1 MASCQIGIC
10 TGSYVTRRR
19 ESPSLLFDK
28 VWDDTATPRART
40 GRGRRGRGDD
50 KKSRKPHLTGK
61 KQKQAAPP
69 FEQAV
74 YDQFPAFA
82 A

>member
-1 MASCQIGIC
+1 
-10 TGSYVTRRR
+10 
-19 ESPSLLFDK
+19 LLFDK

-50 KKSRKPHLTGK
+50 KKSREPHLTGK